1 MVVLMLQCD
10 PLILIMSLPTDS
22 NRYNETL
29 CLCHALSVLLC
40 YQLLFYGEL
49 TVMFMSSTH

>member
-1 MVVLMLQCD
+1 MVMLMLQCD

-40 YQLLFYGEL
+40 YQLSFYGEL